1 MDEVLHTKIDRTRFV
16 SQYNGY
22 VLIRLLQVLG
32 AYGFRG
38 LFERKAH
45 FLTSIPIALRNLK
58 WFLSNKRV
66 GIRLPEFERML
77 GLMVEEEVIHRFE
90 PMKATEDTP
99 LVVRINSFSYK
110 LTGIPTDETDNGG
123 GFVFDCRSI
132 LNPGRFEEYKTQ
144 TGRDKDVKDFLE
156 QQTRMPQFLNSI
168 YNLVDI
174 AVEDYMKRGF
184 ANLQISFG
192 CTGGQHRSVYAADAL
207 ARHIKNKY
215 GVKIEL
221 KHLIQD
227 AKNWINQ
234 TY

>member
-1 MDEVLHTKIDRTRFV
+1 
-16 SQYNGY
+16 
-22 VLIRLLQVLG
+22 
-32 AYGFRG
+32 
-38 LFERKAH
+38 
-45 FLTSIPIALRNLK
+45 
-58 WFLSNKRV
+58 
-66 GIRLPEFERML
+66 
-77 GLMVEEEVIHRFE
+77 
-90 PMKATEDTP
+90 
-99 LVVRINSFSYK
+99 
-110 LTGIPTDETDNGG
+110 
-123 GFVFDCRSI
+123 
-132 LNPGRFEEYKTQ
+132 YKTQ